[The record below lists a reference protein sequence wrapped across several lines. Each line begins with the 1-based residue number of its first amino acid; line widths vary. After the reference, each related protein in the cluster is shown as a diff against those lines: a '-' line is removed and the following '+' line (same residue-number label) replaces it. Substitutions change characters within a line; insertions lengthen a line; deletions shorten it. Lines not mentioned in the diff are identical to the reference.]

1 MLLKQKSEIAMKT
14 NLWKPVFLCI
24 VGISI
29 LFIALPAFAESALQV
44 KCLDATGAGV
54 KDVKVVIIPLKPPQ
68 KMKDKKSDVQG
79 GAEFTKLE
87 DGAYR
92 VIGRKEGF
100 APALFEFAVLKGSAM
115 PVTLKLEA
123 GADKKL
129 YFEDELELKKAEALM
144 GQGLEAYKASKWAD
158 AEKSFAESLAS
169 NPSNADV
176 LYYLSISRLQQGK
189 YDEGLVA
196 LNRTVDVAG
205 ALMTVP
211 SANPSGPNP
220 YEQIYQ
226 SALNVKQ
233 KLPGIKAE
241 NALRQKNYD
250 QAVKEFSEL
259 IKTSPNE
266 PDFHANLAIAQ
277 YNLRKYDEALA
288 AIDNAI
294 KLKPGAYDDMKKT
307 IVARKESAQ
316 LEKAQTILD
325 EGTKLL
331 QDGDATAALKKFE
344 EAKSMVAQDKQWP
357 IWRQIARAQGKLN
370 QPEAAASFKKAIE
383 LAPAD
388 KQAEVRNAFAQYYLD
403 QKKYDDAL
411 DTILDPKSTE
421 SPEKVLL
428 GLAKTTMSK
437 EPKMAK
443 AALERVVKVNPDN
456 LDAAFDL
463 GQMYYSD
470 KDNDPRAKELLTKYA
485 EKGQDADKVQ
495 RAKDMMVLINRR
507 NK

>member
-14 NLWKPVFLCI
+14 NLWKPILLCI

-29 LFIALPAFAESALQV
+29 LFFALPAFAESTLQV

-68 KMKDKKSDVQG
+68 KMKDKKSDAQG

-100 APALFEFAVLKGSAM
+100 APALFEFAVLKGAAV

-129 YFEDELELKKAEALM
+129 YFEDELELKKAEAFM
-144 GQGLEAYKASKWAD
+144 GQGLEAYKANKWAD

-233 KLPGIKAE
+233 KLPGIRAE

-294 KLKPGAYDDMKKT
+294 KLKPGSYDDMKKT

-316 LEKAQTILD
+316 LEKAQSILD

-331 QDGDATAALKKFE
+331 QDGDAAAALISI
-344 EAKSMVAQDKQWP
+344 EANEQ
-357 IWRQIARAQGKLN
+357 
-370 QPEAAASFKKAIE
+370 
-383 LAPAD
+383 
-388 KQAEVRNAFAQYYLD
+388 
-403 QKKYDDAL
+403 
-411 DTILDPKSTE
+411 
-421 SPEKVLL
+421 SP
-428 GLAKTTMSK
+428 
-437 EPKMAK
+437 
-443 AALERVVKVNPDN
+443 
-456 LDAAFDL
+456 
-463 GQMYYSD
+463 
-470 KDNDPRAKELLTKYA
+470 
-485 EKGQDADKVQ
+485 
-495 RAKDMMVLINRR
+495 
-507 NK
+507 